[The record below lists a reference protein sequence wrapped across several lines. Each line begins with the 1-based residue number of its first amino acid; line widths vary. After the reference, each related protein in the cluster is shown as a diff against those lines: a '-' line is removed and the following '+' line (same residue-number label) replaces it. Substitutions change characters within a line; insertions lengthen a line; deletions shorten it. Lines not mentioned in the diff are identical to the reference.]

1 MRYRIIP
8 ATLIIIAISSFT
20 PGPAAADEYFGDV
33 SWVAA
38 EGKQCATVC
47 RASGGRLPVQA
58 AGKNG
63 TTINVCRAE
72 LGPWPT
78 IGYDQNGACLTIKG
92 DRLSPGVVQTSYD
105 CLCGRL

>member
-1 MRYRIIP
+1 MRYRFIP
-8 ATLIIIAISSFT
+8 ATFIIIAITGLMS
-20 PGPAAADEYFGDV
+20 GPATADEYFNNV

-38 EGKQCATVC
+38 EGKQCASVC

-72 LGPWPT
+72 LDVWPT
-78 IGYDQNGACLTIKG
+78 IGYDQNGACVTLKG